1 MMQERR
7 SSKVLRGF
15 IWQKKNPIV
24 NTRSNESLI
33 SKNYKTLEPSN
44 NKKKGCKQELW
55 WGERYAQS
63 LTSNKTKHANLY

>member
-7 SSKVLRGF
+7 SSKVLWDF

-24 NTRSNESLI
+24 DTKSNEALI

-44 NKKKGCKQELW
+44 NNKKKKVQT
-55 WGERYAQS
+55 RIMVR
-63 LTSNKTKHANLY
+63 